1 MFRTHHGAPR
11 PVVLAA
17 AAAPVIRPG
26 DQVVQMQ
33 AVCRD
38 ATQDRSP
45 HHILQVVK
53 ALVRADQELW
63 LRRCAKITP
72 FMLRVP
78 ADRDTQSKVT
88 REDFKTSFEST
99 ER

>member
-1 MFRTHHGAPR
+1 
-11 PVVLAA
+11 
-17 AAAPVIRPG
+17 
-26 DQVVQMQ
+26 
-33 AVCRD
+33 
-38 ATQDRSP
+38 
-45 HHILQVVK
+45 
-53 ALVRADQELW
+53 VRADQELW

-78 ADRDTQSKVT
+78 ADRHTQSKVT